1 MGIVSK
7 GSRVEIEVTQAGPAA
22 ASPRIGRRHVL
33 GAGVGGAALSLL
45 PFLAGRAQASA
56 GDTTTTAPPLPPT
69 DADVALLGQAQ
80 QIELTF
86 VDLFETAIAAAD
98 WSDDEAAV
106 MVEFREAH
114 KEYAAALSA
123 LLGRHAPNT
132 PSESLM
138 GSLVAGFSGAKVEAL
153 ALAAVRAT
161 REGTVEHGGE
171 TLPVI
176 IGTPLKGETIDGQ
189 TFDGKSEQAVFP
201 GDLPDDVKTLLGR
214 DDAEA
219 EANAIRFVRFRPPRL
234 EVDEAGVTLSLPHIR
249 LDRALQFLIGDRLA

>member
-1 MGIVSK
+1 M
-7 GSRVEIEVTQAGPAA
+7 EIEVTQAGPAA

-138 GSLVAGFSGAKVEAL
+138 GSLVAGFSGAKDGILSAAYDAESGAVAAHDEILGQLQGTNGAVLIASIQMAEARHCT
-153 ALAAVRAT
+153 ALAALSGAT
-161 REGTVEHGGE
+161 
-171 TLPVI
+171 
-176 IGTPLKGETIDGQ
+176 
-189 TFDGKSEQAVFP
+189 
-201 GDLPDDVKTLLGR
+201 DLAQLLV
-214 DDAEA
+214 D
-219 EANAIRFVRFRPPRL
+219 
-234 EVDEAGVTLSLPHIR
+234 DEA
-249 LDRALQFLIGDRLA
+249 DALQVNG

>member
-1 MGIVSK
+1 M
-7 GSRVEIEVTQAGPAA
+7 EIEVTQAGPAA

-138 GSLVAGFSGAKVEAL
+138 GSLVAGFSGAKDGILSAAYDAESGAVAAHDEILGQLQGTNGAVLIASIQMAEARHCTV
-153 ALAAVRAT
+153 LAAMN
-161 REGTVEHGGE
+161 
-171 TLPVI
+171 
-176 IGTPLKGETIDGQ
+176 GQ
-189 TFDGKSEQAVFP
+189 T
-201 GDLPDDVKTLLGR
+201 DLAQLLV
-214 DDAEA
+214 D
-219 EANAIRFVRFRPPRL
+219 
-234 EVDEAGVTLSLPHIR
+234 DEA
-249 LDRALQFLIGDRLA
+249 DALQANG